1 MRVCEANYY
10 VQLHCI
16 PCYIFDHMLPLYI
29 IYFICIMSHAG
40 IKHAAA
46 PKLTKYILYCMY
58 LTHTNLHR
66 RCVVRMGVKI
76 FTDRIH
82 RS

>member
-10 VQLHCI
+10 VQLHCV
-16 PCYIFDHMLPLYI
+16 PCYIIFDHMLPLY

-40 IKHAAA
+40 IKHVAAL
-46 PKLTKYILYCMY
+46 KLTKYILYCTY

-66 RCVVRMGVKI
+66 RYICSANGGED
-76 FTDRIH
+76 FH
-82 RS
+82 R

>member
-1 MRVCEANYY
+1 MKLITMYN
-10 VQLHCI
+10 CI
-16 PCYIFDHMLPLYI
+16 NCVPCYIIFDHMLPLC

-46 PKLTKYILYCMY
+46 LKLTKYILYCTY

-66 RCVVRMGVKI
+66 RYVVRMGVKI